1 MSGTMQTFVPDRGTT
16 GDHGRLG
23 AAFLVAL
30 VLHVGALT
38 AMVFWPSRDVE
49 SPPGEQ
55 QITIDLA
62 PAMESAEAV
71 DAVEA
76 ASPAEAIAEAAEA
89 QPPEPVTAE
98 TPPPEEVTEVV
109 EMTEAQPPQASEVVP
124 AQETAEAVPADA
136 APVEAPAADAPEVVA
151 AVPPP
156 EETVVAKALEEKPA
170 PKPVKKPP
178 PERKPIE
185 RKPPPRREVAEQRA
199 APSTPRQGQASS
211 SREDTGG
218 AAAAADPNAFNRYAA
233 QLAAALRSRLR
244 YPEAAR
250 SQGIS
255 GVATVRF
262 TMQRSGRIVTA
273 SLVRGTGH
281 LILDHAAL
289 ATAAP
294 GTSLPP
300 APDAVPQQQFTF
312 VVPLRFNLR

>member
-1 MSGTMQTFVPDRGTT
+1 MQATLSGRETT

-30 VLHVGALT
+30 ALHVGALT
-38 AMVFWPSRDVE
+38 AMVFWSSRNVQA
-49 SPPGEQ
+49 PPGEQ
-55 QITIDLA
+55 EIAIDLA

-76 ASPAEAIAEAAEA
+76 AMPAEAIAEASEA

-98 TPPPEEVTEVV
+98 TPPQEEVTEVV
-109 EMTEAQPPQASEVVP
+109 EMTEAQPPEVSEIVP
-124 AQETAEAVPADA
+124 PQEAAEAVPADA
-136 APVEAPAADAPEVVA
+136 APVEAPAADAPDVIA
-151 AVPPP
+151 ALPPP
-156 EETVVAKALEEKPA
+156 DETVVAKPVEQPA

-178 PERKPIE
+178 PEKKPVE
-185 RKPPPRREVAEQRA
+185 RKPPPRREVAEQRS
-199 APSTPRQGQASS
+199 APSTPREGQRAS
-211 SREDTGG
+211 SRENTGG

-250 SQGIS
+250 SQSIS
-255 GVATVRF
+255 GVAAVRF

-273 SLVRGTGH
+273 SLVRSTGH
-281 LILDHAAL
+281 AILDRAAL

-294 GTSLPP
+294 GSSLPA
-300 APDAVPQQQFTF
+300 APDAVPQQQLTF